1 MKLAHN
7 RGVSLIEALVALA
20 VMAFGMLGVVG
31 MQATLR
37 FNGDLSKQRSE
48 AVRLAQER
56 LEQLRSFGTL
66 PTTPGQ
72 IAFAD
77 IAPEAASAAALPGSA
92 NASYQREVL
101 VPTEAASAPA
111 LRQVTVNVSWLD
123 RRAGVGIDPQSVTL
137 STMVAGIAP
146 ELGAALALSG
156 NHTAPQRPRERH
168 PAVPP
173 SAVNQDN
180 GTSNFTPP
188 NSGGFVWVFN
198 NQTGLVI
205 SVCNPV
211 GSCVATNAWLLSG
224 YINFANDAG
233 TPPTEAEAKVP
244 AGSVP
249 TGTNWDVA
257 VDVTLPLSTPTV
269 TCFDSAD
276 TVRISYFCLV
286 PTTFTAAGRA
296 WSGQSRLVLS
306 GGSGVISTTAADAT
320 PGNFKVCRYT
330 LDPSTDT
337 PAGGNGT
344 HPLNYTLVNQPLANQ
359 NFLVIAAGSGGL
371 AHECPTDSSG
381 SLVNSN
387 TRRHQPA

>member
-1 MKLAHN
+1 MQHS

-37 FNGDLSKQRSE
+37 FNADISKQRSE

-72 IAFAD
+72 IAYAD
-77 IAPEAASAAALPGSA
+77 IAPEAAVAAALPGSA
-92 NASYQREVL
+92 NASYERAVV
-101 VPTEAASAPA
+101 VPTAAASAPG
-111 LRQVTVNVSWLD
+111 LQQVTVNVSWLD
-123 RRAGVGIDPQSVTL
+123 RRSGVGIDPQSVTL

-146 ELGAALALSG
+146 ELGGALALSG
-156 NHTAPQRPRERH
+156 NRTAPQRPRERH
-168 PAVPP
+168 PVVPP
-173 SAVNQDN
+173 SAVNQGN

-211 GSCVATNAWLLSG
+211 GSCTALNAWLLSG
-224 YINFANDAG
+224 YINFANDTG

-244 AGSVP
+244 AGHVP
-249 TGTNWDVA
+249 TTGTWDVA
-257 VDVTLPLSTPTV
+257 VDVTVPVSTPTIDCYEDPG
-269 TCFDSAD
+269 T
-276 TVRISYFCLV
+276 TRIGYFCLV
-286 PTTFTAAGRA
+286 PTATTGAGRV
-296 WSGQSRLVLS
+296 WSGHSRLVLS
-306 GGSGVISTTAADAT
+306 GGTGVISTVASDAT
-320 PGNFKVCRYT
+320 PGNYKVCRYT
-330 LDPSTDT
+330 LNPDTDSPS
-337 PAGGNGT
+337 NGA
-344 HPLNYTLVNQPLANQ
+344 HPLNYTLVSQPLANQ
-359 NFLVIAAGSGGL
+359 NFLVIAAGSGGT
-371 AHECPTDSSG
+371 AHNCPTDSSG

-387 TRRHQPA
+387 TKRHQPA